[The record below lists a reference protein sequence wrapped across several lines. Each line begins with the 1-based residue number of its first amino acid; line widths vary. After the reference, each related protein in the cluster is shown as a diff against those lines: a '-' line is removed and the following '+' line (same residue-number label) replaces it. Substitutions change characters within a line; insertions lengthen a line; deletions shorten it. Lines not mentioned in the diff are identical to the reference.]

1 MFNSSQFNQI
11 TFNHSGRRTL
21 SIGKVLLLAKDQ
33 AISIVE
39 RITLIAKD
47 LRNFTS
53 KSSLMTFDIMG
64 LATARSIKAV
74 VNDIKVRFRI
84 K

>member
-64 LATARSIKAV
+64 LAVAARIKAV
-74 VNDIKVRFRI
+74 AREIKVRFRI

>member
-39 RITLIAKD
+39 RITLIVKD
-47 LRNFTS
+47 LRVFAS

-64 LATARSIKAV
+64 LATARKIKAV

>member
-1 MFNSSQFNQI
+1 MYGSFNFGSS
-11 TFNHSGRRTL
+11 SYGGRRRFIL
-21 SIGKVLLLAKDQ
+21 LVSKVLLLAKSQ
-33 AISIVE
+33 QGLMAE
-39 RITLIAKD
+39 KITLLSYD
-47 LRNFTS
+47 LRSFITKNIIIII
-53 KSSLMTFDIMG
+53 DIMG

>member
-1 MFNSSQFNQI
+1 MFTSSQFNQI

-64 LATARSIKAV
+64 LATARKIKAV

>member
-1 MFNSSQFNQI
+1 MYGSFNFGSS
-11 TFNHSGRRTL
+11 SYGGRRRFIL
-21 SIGKVLLLAKDQ
+21 LVSKVLLLAKSQ
-33 AISIVE
+33 QGLMAE
-39 RITLIAKD
+39 TMTLLSYD
-47 LRNFTS
+47 LRSFITKNIIIII
-53 KSSLMTFDIMG
+53 DIMG

>member
-1 MFNSSQFNQI
+1 M
-11 TFNHSGRRTL
+11 
-21 SIGKVLLLAKDQ
+21 
-33 AISIVE
+33 E
-39 RITLIAKD
+39 RITLIVKD
-47 LRNFTS
+47 LRVFAS

-64 LATARSIKAV
+64 LATARKIKAV